1 MLALLV
7 LFATRIAP
15 AALRAL
21 RRLRA
26 AAEVDPPAI
35 LLALV
40 VAGLPDRRQEW
51 GQAMQAELD
60 RIAGGSQRWR
70 FSLGCGWAAAVIRAR
85 ATVGSKEPGGQGLRV
100 VVFSAL
106 GAAAA
111 LVGYGLVRYPGLR
124 SDSHVWAAVVVF
136 LALLCVYAAVTLA
149 LSRGVSSQ
157 ATFSRRY
164 GLLGGLLIGGAW
176 LLALSPPEAF
186 KSWVAFP
193 LVIALFG
200 PAGLA
205 VVATQQSRDVTT
217 GTRAALWSGLVGGL
231 AVFIV
236 WVTTTYA
243 DNGRPYDAGLVRDFH
258 NSHAPDLTT
267 YAVSDNLGSG
277 LVLLLLIPT
286 VALALGSLAA
296 RVASVSTRR

>member
-1 MLALLV
+1 M
-7 LFATRIAP
+7 R
-15 AALRAL
+15 
-21 RRLRA
+21 
-26 AAEVDPPAI
+26 
-35 LLALV
+35 
-40 VAGLPDRRQEW
+40 
-51 GQAMQAELD
+51 AELD
-60 RIAGGSQRWR
+60 RIESGPQRWR
-70 FSLGCGWAAAVIRAR
+70 FSLGCAWAAAVIRAR
-85 ATVGSKEPGGQGLRV
+85 ATVGSKEPGGQCLRV

-106 GAAAA
+106 GAAAG
-111 LVGYGLVRYPGLR
+111 LVGYGLARYPGLR

-157 ATFSRRY
+157 AIFGRRY
-164 GLLGGLLIGGAW
+164 GLVGGLLIGGAW
-176 LLALSPPEAF
+176 LLALSPPGAF

-200 PAGLA
+200 PACLA
-205 VVATQQSRDVTT
+205 FVTTRRSRDVAT
-217 GTRAALWSGLVGGL
+217 GTRVALWSGLIGGL

-236 WVTTTYA
+236 WVTATYA
-243 DNGRPYDAGLVRDFH
+243 ENGRPYDAGLLRDFH

-277 LVLLLLIPT
+277 LVLLLLVPT

-296 RVASVSTRR
+296 RVASVSSRR